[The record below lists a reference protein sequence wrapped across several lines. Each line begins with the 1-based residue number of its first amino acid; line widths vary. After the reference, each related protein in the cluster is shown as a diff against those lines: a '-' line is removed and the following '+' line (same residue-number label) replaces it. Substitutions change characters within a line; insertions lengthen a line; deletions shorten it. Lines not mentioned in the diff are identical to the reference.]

1 MKYGKH
7 VPIPVHNT
15 NNNPIRKNIIAEADV
30 GADGFGIQTASLLC
44 RPDGSIFP
52 VIVLGSDK
60 AMVTP
65 RAVVEQ
71 KPGHVQAFRA
81 TGTV

>member
-15 NNNPIRKNIIAEADV
+15 NNNLIRKKYC
-30 GADGFGIQTASLLC
+30 GGRCCADGFGIQTASLLC